1 MGRASVLKN
10 EVKGSDIFVGVI
22 REQAF
27 HELNPKTNT
36 VFTKY
41 ETFFLDMP
49 DGRSIELKSVR
60 LNHDLVGSTVKYDST
75 NNSIALAEGV
85 ETSRSGQNTTKN
97 FSNKH
102 ILNLNTLVLL
112 AQFENST
119 PVPASAS
126 DYEGLLF
133 TEKNKAYLKRFFGEM
148 SHGKVNITGEVHGW
162 YTFSGNGSDYLRP
175 GNPNNNCFI
184 NDDQIQLLA
193 NHYSEDLSN
202 YQRVI
207 VITNCEEYGTIGG
220 EYFGQNSDGLGII
233 RTNGNHTR
241 LGVVGFGGYST
252 FHDVV
257 WNLVHEMG
265 HSMSNNGMNTLP
277 HSSALD
283 CGEKTIWNNCSSLE
297 YGNPFDAMGHW
308 SGRIFNFTQQHKTG
322 WIDESNIL
330 EISESGDY
338 FINNLQTEGGV
349 VGAKIYVP
357 GIVNPI
363 FAVEHRKAQGFDQ
376 NIDPNITNGL
386 LLYAS
391 LSGNNHWYDNSWR
404 IVDPNP
410 SDSLI
415 YEDLVN
421 DAITDYFYDPVSG
434 VGIEIINI
442 TSDGVNFYVTYDTEN
457 TICSQ
462 EPGLL
467 PATMCPPP
475 YYPQNFNIYQTTNS
489 TGFIATWDMVPEAT
503 NYKIQVS
510 INDTFTQSNFYFI
523 DNINNFTSPTL
534 QAENTYFFRIQSC
547 TGGYGYCSDYS
558 PSVSMYIEPIISKP
572 TNLTAVINQDTSL
585 VDLSWQDNSSN
596 ETGFLILYCDQP
608 FNINGLA
615 GYSCGGGWG
624 GLNASENSTSLSVPS
639 ALDSQSVYY
648 FTIRSYIYNVS
659 GSPQYSDYG
668 NVVSVTTP

>member
-1 MGRASVLKN
+1 MLSQVGRASVLKN

-283 CGEKTIWNNCSSLE
+283 CGEKTIWIGCTNMV
-297 YGNPFDAMGHW
+297 YGNPFDAMGHL
-308 SGRIFNFTQQHKTG
+308 SGRIFNFSQQEKAG
-322 WIDESNIL
+322 WINNFNIL
-330 EISESGDY
+330 DIYEPGNY
-338 FINNLQTEGGV
+338 FINNLQTEDGIV
-349 VGAKIYVP
+349 AAKIYAP
-357 GIVNPI
+357 GITSPV
-363 FAVEHRKAQGFDQ
+363 FAIEHRKATGFDQ
-376 NIDPNITNGL
+376 GLHPNVANGL
-386 LLYAS
+386 LLYTS
-391 LSGNNHWYDNSWR
+391 LSTNYYWYPYSWR

-410 SDSLI
+410 TDLLVH
-415 YEDLVN
+415 EDLVN
-421 DAITDYFYDPVSG
+421 DAIIESFYDPVTG
-434 VGIEIINI
+434 IGIEVISVTSEGINF
-442 TSDGVNFYVTYDTEN
+442 SVTHDTEN
-457 TICSQ
+457 SVCNQ
-462 EPGLL
+462 EPELL
-467 PATMCPPP
+467 PYVICPPP
-475 YYPQNFNIYQTTNS
+475 SSPQNFNVYQTTNS
-489 TGFIATWDMVPEAT
+489 SGFVAMWDVVSGAT
-503 NYKIQVS
+503 NYKIEVS
-510 INDTFTQSNFYFI
+510 LNDDFSGGSRFYYL
-523 DNINNFTSPTL
+523 DNTNNFTSNSSSIL
-534 QAENTYFFRIQSC
+534 QSENTYFLRIQSC
-547 TGGYGYCSDYS
+547 VGGYGHCSNYS
-558 PSVSMYIEPIISKP
+558 PSISLYIEPIINKP
-572 TNLTAVINQDTSL
+572 TNLAAVINENTGL

-596 ETGFLILYCDQP
+596 ETGFSIIFCNQP
-608 FNINGLA
+608 FNISSLGVH
-615 GYSCGGGWG
+615 SCGGGG
-624 GLNASENSTSLSVPS
+624 PLIVPEN
-639 ALDSQSVYY
+639 VYQ
-648 FTIRSYIYNVS
+648 
-659 GSPQYSDYG
+659 P
-668 NVVSVTTP
+668 